1 MVYLSSHHNRSRHK
15 WYVGVLLEAIVEG
28 DYVKDVEQLAFVLMY
43 SLHLDVKHGVWVDD
57 DILRLLQIRNQLQ
70 LVLLILQ

>member
-1 MVYLSSHHNRSRHK
+1 
-15 WYVGVLLEAIVEG
+15 
-28 DYVKDVEQLAFVLMY
+28 VKDVEQLAFVLMY